1 VKRSVFVLAV
11 IVVGLV
17 ASSPLLG
24 QQARHPSDSA
34 RSATFVPPP
43 SVTRLASV
51 PDSIRRKTG
60 YQHWKG
66 GAIGL
71 GLGALGGLA
80 LALAAPNECADC
92 TSDPASVTGKVTLI
106 GAGLGGAFGFL
117 VGLATPRYRWV
128 PVAAE

>member
-1 VKRSVFVLAV
+1 VKRSVLALIV
-11 IVVGLV
+11 IVVGFA
-17 ASSPLLG
+17 ASSPLLA
-24 QQARHPSDSA
+24 QQARHPSESA
-34 RSATFVPPP
+34 PSATFVPPR
-43 SVTRLASV
+43 SVTLLASV

-71 GLGALGGLA
+71 GLGALGGLL
-80 LALAAPNECADC
+80 LALAVPTECDDC
-92 TSDPASVTGKVTLI
+92 TSDPAPAGKVTLI

-128 PVAAE
+128 PVATE